1 MQLKILAIGKT
12 DDKELGKLI
21 QEYEKRLQR
30 FAKLQWQIIPDIKNT
45 KKLSQL
51 EQKRKEGGFILK
63 EIEPT
68 DYVVLLDENGKEF
81 TSRKFAQWLAKKQHI
96 GSRKVVFIIGGPY
109 GFDPAVEERSDFKM
123 ALSKMTF
130 SHQMI
135 RLFFIEQIYR
145 AFSILNNLP
154 YHHD

>member
-12 DDKELGKLI
+12 DSKVIEKLI

-30 FAKLQWQIIPDIKNT
+30 FAKIQWQIIPDIKNT

-51 EQKRKEGGFILK
+51 EQKRKEGELILK
-63 EIEPT
+63 ELGAS

-81 TSRKFAQWLAKKQHI
+81 TSRKFATWLAKKQHL
-96 GSRKVVFIIGGPY
+96 GARKVVFLIGGPY
-109 GFDPAVEERSDFKM
+109 GFDPLVEERADFKI

-130 SHQMI
+130 SHQMV